1 MKKVIIAICII
12 IILVVIGYLIINNKQ
27 KQDNTNTS
35 NNFEIEETERHDLLS
50 NQEQSNNSVNET
62 INNNINEENSM
73 PELENNNTE
82 PQENINKGE
91 EKVSVLNIKVGNK
104 NFKATLEDNNLA
116 RELIKQMP
124 LTINMSEL
132 HGNEKYY
139 YFNQSFEANSERI
152 GNIKTGDLMLYGS
165 DCLVLFYESFSTSY
179 SYTRLGK
186 IDNPSGLAEAVGKG
200 NVQVTFSIDN

>member
-12 IILVVIGYLIINNKQ
+12 IIFVVIGYLIINNKQ
-27 KQDNTNTS
+27 KKDNTNIS
-35 NNFEIEETERHDLLS
+35 NNLEIEETESHEFLS

-104 NFKATLEDNNLA
+104 NFKATLEDNNTT

-139 YFNQSFEANSERI
+139 YFNQSLPTNSERI
-152 GNIKTGDLMLYGS
+152 ENIKTGDLMLYGS
-165 DCLVLFYESFSTSY
+165 DCLVLFYESFRTSY

>member
-1 MKKVIIAICII
+1 MKKVIIAIYII
-12 IILVVIGYLIINNKQ
+12 IILVVIGYLIINSKQ
-27 KQDNTNTS
+27 KQDNTNIS
-35 NNFEIEETERHDLLS
+35 NNLEIEETESHDLLS
-50 NQEQSNNSVNET
+50 NQEQSNNLVNET

-73 PELENNNTE
+73 TELENNNIQ

-91 EKVSVLNIKVGNK
+91 KKMPTLNIKVGNK